1 MIYQSDDPLRD
12 LTRRSTLRFKWAL
25 AEGEVSTPREMW
37 QRVREIVHNEMSVLS
52 DADMIYLHDRYREF
66 QGLPCPGPT
75 ENEVSGPINEEM
87 PSLSKEEMVREE
99 LEDYLRSELGVML
112 ENILEGG
119 LDVYV
124 RVRRREIE
132 IEGFGLEPSQ
142 PRPEPRTAKFNQH
155 AHY

>member
-12 LTRRSTLRFKWAL
+12 LTKRSTLRFKWAL

-37 QRVREIVHNEMSVLS
+37 QRIREIVHNEISVLS
-52 DADMIYLHDRYREF
+52 DADMIHLHQRYSQF
-66 QGLPCPGPT
+66 QGLPRPGLT
-75 ENEVSGPINEEM
+75 
-87 PSLSKEEMVREE
+87 KEEMVREH
-99 LEDYLRSELGVML
+99 LDDYLRSELGFML
-112 ENILEGG
+112 EDILEGG

-124 RVRRREIE
+124 RVRRHGIE

-142 PRPEPRTAKFNQH
+142 PRPEPRTTKFNQH

>member
-1 MIYQSDDPLRD
+1 MIYQSDDPLGE
-12 LTRRSTLRFKWAL
+12 LTRRSTLRFEWAL

-37 QRVREIVHNEMSVLS
+37 QRVREIIHNEISVLS

-66 QGLPCPGPT
+66 QGPLRPD
-75 ENEVSGPINEEM
+75 PINEEM

-99 LEDYLRSELGVML
+99 LEDYLRNELGLML
-112 ENILEGG
+112 QDILEGG

-124 RVRRREIE
+124 RVRRHGID

-142 PRPEPRTAKFNQH
+142 PRPEPRTTKFNQH